1 MKIFA
6 VEYNPLENEGIYA
19 LSVVEQPAMQSQWVT
34 LNENKLELKT
44 IDDER
49 RILMGVALIPNKPIY
64 RKDRSG
70 EYNIVFSKNTI
81 EKAAHD
87 FVKKGNVNNSTIEH
101 EIDLGS
107 DAVSV
112 VESWIVEDD
121 VHDKSRKFGFKE
133 PVGSWCVMMK
143 VHSDEIWAKAK
154 KGEIKGFSIDAF
166 FDLKE
171 LNVKNQVNM
180 SEQKKSLSLVQKLG
194 KALLELGYDEKEDKK
209 VKMASVMTADGLE
222 IMHEAETLEA
232 GVNVFVVNE
241 DERVPL
247 PVGEY
252 KLEDEKILVI
262 AEEGIVAEIKD
273 AEPEQELEKDEEKK
287 EEVELTEKEMNY
299 LADLVNKTLGLSE
312 MKSAIEKLNAQNV
325 ELKSQLEQLGEQ
337 PATKK
342 AQPKKEVKLS
352 EPKTARERILAKI
365 QKNK

>member
-1 MKIFA
+1 MRIYA
-6 VEYNPLENEGIYA
+6 VEYNPIENEGIYA

-34 LNENKLELKT
+34 LSDHKLELKT

-64 RKDRSG
+64 RRDRSG

-87 FVKKGNVNNSTIEH
+87 FVKKGNVNNSTLEH

-112 VESWIVEDD
+112 VESWIVEDE

-143 VHSDEIWAKAK
+143 VHSDEVWAKAK
-154 KGEIKGFSIDAF
+154 AGEIKGFSIDAF

-171 LNVKNQVNM
+171 LTVNNNVNM

-232 GVNVFVVNE
+232 GVNVFIVNE

-252 KLEDEKILVI
+252 KLEDDKILVI
-262 AEEGIVAEIKD
+262 ADEGIVAEIKD
-273 AEPEQELEKDEEKK
+273 AEPEQELEKEEKE

-312 MKSAIEKLNAQNV
+312 IKSAIEKLNAQNV
-325 ELKSQLEQLGEQ
+325 ELKSQLDKLGEQ
-337 PATKK
+337 PATAKVEL
-342 AQPKKEVKLS
+342 KKEVQLS